1 MGSMKKLS
9 ALLLVGSLA
18 AFNANASGATQ
29 YTIDFDDP
37 NFVAPGSSHGWGKWS
52 QVIDD
57 EYSDGRFGGI
67 DVNFW
72 TSIQTGVNGFNGLD
86 FNNTYYNPVSTDN
99 SQNSSS
105 NIAPYLVLFNTAL
118 SGSDDSDLE
127 VGVNNGDGYASNY
140 TGGNIAIINE
150 NWNDGS
156 SGSEW
161 CGADSA
167 GQLYCKDPDDRYSGS
182 NGAPHGGWVFVN
194 FSQPVNLH
202 SIDLVDMENG
212 SNQLG
217 SFGFYDA
224 TQTLMGTQAMT
235 PTTLNTTKSS
245 GNGGW
250 LTQTFNSAMNVT
262 TLVLRMQGSGGFDN
276 IVFSAVRRNVSEPST
291 IAIMLLSLGLLA
303 FRFKRKS

>member
-1 MGSMKKLS
+1 MGNLKKLS
-9 ALLLVGSLA
+9 ALLLLGSLA
-18 AFNANASGATQ
+18 AFNASASGATQ

-67 DVNFW
+67 DVSFW
-72 TSIQTGVNGFNGLD
+72 TSIQTGVNGFDGLD
-86 FNNTYYNPVSTDN
+86 FNP
-99 SQNSSS
+99 SS
-105 NIAPYLVLFNTAL
+105 NFSITNSGKDSNGNAASIAPYLVLFNTAY
-118 SGSDDSDLE
+118 SSSDDNDLE
-127 VGVNNGDGYASNY
+127 VGVNNNDGMASNY

-150 NWNDGS
+150 NWADGNNERCTAYMGND
-156 SGSEW
+156 
-161 CGADSA
+161 
-167 GQLYCKDPDDRYSGS
+167 YCHDPDDRYTSS
-182 NGAPHGGWVFVN
+182 DGAPHGGWVFVN

-202 SIDLVDMENG
+202 SIDLVDMENR

-224 TQTLMGTQAMT
+224 TQTLMGTQAMS
-235 PTTLNTTKSS
+235 PTLLNTSS
-245 GNGGW
+245 SHGNGGW
-250 LTQTFNSAMNVT
+250 LTQTFNGAMNVT

-291 IAIMLLSLGLLA
+291 IAIMLLSFGLLV
-303 FRFKRKS
+303 FRLKRKS